1 MDAIKEAVRYEEN
14 PNSMFDLDLIRKTNR
29 EMIVSEELGLALEKS
44 EGIRFL
50 VLARFHDA
58 KIISIRK
65 DIIYGKEAVELIIDF
80 SFAETNVFKQG
91 IRKCKIQF
99 INAESNFDFEQALG
113 YYINYHILACEVELI
128 DAKYKVTFKIYLTQ
142 QGDGYEDILEI
153 YFERVNVSTVDKKH
167 STLTEW

>member
-14 PNSMFDLDLIRKTNR
+14 SNSVFDLDAIRKTNR

-44 EGIRFL
+44 EGMRFL

-58 KIISIRK
+58 KIISIKK
-65 DIIYGKEAVELIIDF
+65 DIIYGKDAVELIIDF
-80 SFAETNVFKQG
+80 GFAETNVFKKG

-99 INAESNFDFEQALG
+99 INTEINFDFEQALR

-128 DAKYKVTFKIYLTQ
+128 HAKYKVAFKIYITQ
-142 QGDGYEDILEI
+142 QNDGYEDILEI
-153 YFERVNVSTVDKKH
+153 DFEKVNVSIVDKKH
-167 STLTEW
+167 VSAY